1 MHLTIDEHFKGM
13 IGERMS
19 IGNALKPID
28 RKIAE
33 LDEHIKQSGVYQQYE
48 SYKKK
53 HDMLNAEHKKLS
65 KEKGFGAK
73 GKSQK
78 ALDTANHY
86 YETNR
91 MEITLCTTAERHLK
105 ANKNSEGKIPLP
117 DWKAERE
124 RLTAERNKLNV
135 RYQKLKAET
144 AKVERIRSNI
154 YSITSAERR
163 REQPQRSHSME
174 L

>member
-1 MHLTIDEHFKGM
+1 MDEHFKGM
-13 IGERMS
+13 IGERVS
-19 IGNALKPID
+19 IGNQLKPID
-28 RKIAE
+28 KKIAE
-33 LDEHIKQSGVYQQYE
+33 LDEHIKQSGIYQQYE

-53 HDMLNAEHKKLS
+53 YDKLNAEHKKLS
-65 KEKGFGAK
+65 KETGFGAK
-73 GKSQK
+73 RKAQN

-91 MEITLCTTAERHLK
+91 MEITLCQVAERHLK

-135 RYQKLKAET
+135 RYQKLKTET

-163 REQPQRSHSME
+163 RTEPQRSHGIE